1 MTTVSYNYYI
11 LVAFYFVCMREN
23 RLNEGKQSSVYI
35 STFSQVPRDRWSSL
49 LPTIYVL
56 VLQGFFLFFFSK
68 IYLETSILDMGLSWH
83 RDQTHVSRVFCIGRW
98 VRDPCTSR
106 EATYGPHFVLLAT
119 ETFLK
124 NDFIGFLSASVFFYL
139 KHCLTL

>member
-68 IYLETSILDMGLSWH
+68 IYLETSILDMGLS
-83 RDQTHVSRVFCIGRW
+83 
-98 VRDPCTSR
+98 
-106 EATYGPHFVLLAT
+106 
-119 ETFLK
+119 
-124 NDFIGFLSASVFFYL
+124 
-139 KHCLTL
+139 